1 MAKKKKIEEVETY
14 TEREPAYQ
22 PITETIETNYMPYV
36 VSVMVSRAIPEID
49 GFKPAH
55 RKLLYTMYRM
65 GLMNGP
71 KRKSANI
78 VGETMKLNP
87 HGDASIYETM
97 VRLTRGNEALLHP
110 FIDSKGEFGKQF
122 SRDPAAASRYTEAKL
137 DSFCAEIF
145 SGIDKNAV
153 DMVDNYDSTLKEP
166 RLLPTT
172 FPNVLVSPN
181 LGIAVGLAS
190 SICSFNLVEICDA
203 TIAILKSSRTD
214 IDKLMEIVKAPDFP
228 GGGYVVYEPDQIR
241 KVYETGK
248 GSIKLRAKYNYDAK
262 NNCIE
267 ITEIPYT
274 TTVEAIIKELADLMK
289 AGKLKEIND
298 SRDETDIDGLKLTID
313 LKKGTD
319 PHALMQKLYKFTPL
333 EDSFA
338 CNFNVLINCVPR
350 QMGIY
355 EILVEWIKFRT
366 GCLKR
371 EFTFDLTK
379 KMDKLHLLKGLSKIL
394 LDIDKAIKIVKETEK
409 DEDVVPNLMAGFS
422 IDKEQAEYIA
432 DIKLRHLNREYI
444 MNRIEDIKN
453 LEADISD
460 LKALLEDELKMK
472 SYIIKQLNDVKKKY
486 GKPRR
491 TEVVMASDIVAFK
504 KEDLIEDYACT
515 IFLTKEGYFKK
526 ITQQSLR
533 GNSEHRFKDG
543 DALLAEAEVRNK
555 DEVIFFT
562 NKAQVYFAKVSD
574 FEQSKASDLGVF
586 VASQLKFDED
596 EKPVFMRAN
605 PEYKEEQNIIFFF
618 ENGKAVR
625 VPMSQ
630 YATQGSRKKLKK
642 AYSDASP
649 IVGIIYEES
658 DDYIMLLNSDSK
670 AILIRPSLIPIK
682 STRSSQGTTVFAM
695 NLKKNQVITEV
706 LQDYSERFPDALSRY
721 RKIKIPAVGVLLSD
735 KDITAQQIKI
745 DDTSK
750 KKGKKKNEQ

>member
-14 TEREPAYQ
+14 TEREPVYQ

-55 RKLLYTMYRM
+55 RKLLYTMYKM
-65 GLMNGP
+65 GLMTGH
-71 KRKSANI
+71 RTKSANI

-97 VRLTRGNEALLHP
+97 VRLTRGNESLLHP
-110 FIDSKGEFGKQF
+110 FVDSKGSFGKQY
-122 SRDPAAASRYTEAKL
+122 SRDMAFAASRYTEAKL
-137 DSFCAEIF
+137 DPFCAEIF

-153 DMVDNYDSTLKEP
+153 EMMDNYDSTTKEP

-203 TIAILKSSRTD
+203 TIALLKSSRTD
-214 IDKLMEIVKAPDFP
+214 TEKMMEIVKAPDFS
-228 GGGYVVYEPDQIR
+228 GGGYVVYEPEQIR

-248 GSIKLRAKYNYDAK
+248 GSIKLRAKYSYDQK

-267 ITEIPYT
+267 ILEIPYST
-274 TTVEAIIKELADLMK
+274 SIEAILKELTDMFK
-289 AGKLKEIND
+289 AGKLKEITD
-298 SRDETDIDGLKLTID
+298 FRDEIDLSGFKLTID

-319 PHALMQKLYKFTPL
+319 PEALMQKLYKFTPL

-338 CNFNVLINCVPR
+338 CNFNVLINSVPR
-350 QMGIY
+350 QMGIK
-355 EILVEWIKFRT
+355 EILTEWIKFRT
-366 GCLKR
+366 ECLRR
-371 EFTFDLTK
+371 EFTFDLNK
-379 KMDKLHLLKGLSKIL
+379 KNDRLHLLKGLSKIL

-409 DEDVVPNLMAGFS
+409 DEDVVPNLMTGFS
-422 IDKEQAEYIA
+422 VDKEQAEYIA

-444 MNRIEDIKN
+444 MNRIEDIKR
-453 LEADISD
+453 LEEEIRG
-460 LKALLEDELKMK
+460 LKELLEDELKMK
-472 SYIIKQLNDVKKKY
+472 SYIIKQLNEIKKKY
-486 GKPRR
+486 GKPRK
-491 TEVVMASDIVAFK
+491 TQILQASEIVEFK

-533 GNSEHRFKDG
+533 GNSEHRLKEG
-543 DALLAEAEVRNK
+543 DELIGEQEVRNK
-555 DEVIFFT
+555 DEIIFFT
-562 NKAQVYFAKVSD
+562 NKAQVYFAKISD
-574 FEQSKASDLGVF
+574 FDLSKASELGTF

-596 EKPVFMRAN
+596 EKPIFMRVN

-649 IVGIIYEES
+649 VVEIVYETS

-682 STRSSQGTTVFAM
+682 TTRTSQGTTVFAM

-706 LQDYSERFPDALSRY
+706 LQDYSERFPDAMSRY
-721 RKIKIPAVGVLLSD
+721 RKIKIPATGVLLSD
-735 KDITAQQIKI
+735 KDITTKQIKI
-745 DDTSK
+745 DDT
-750 KKGKKKNEQ
+750 KKGRNSNE